1 MVAAAQI
8 EGAKSGDIQANR
20 EDQRADH
27 AKEHPKNGYS
37 LKASWR
43 ATVTH

>member
-20 EDQRADH
+20 DDLRADRTQG
-27 AKEHPKNGYS
+27 HPKNGYS
-37 LKASWR
+37 PKAS
-43 ATVTH
+43 